1 VVCLD
6 LICFCKCFTT
16 YVAMGG
22 GGYDYFSLLLIL
34 PVVEI
39 VFLLSSSH
47 AVSLGVTSLSVFPLV
62 LVAPTSPAKSP
73 AY

>member
-1 VVCLD
+1 
-6 LICFCKCFTT
+6 
-16 YVAMGG
+16 MGG

-62 LVAPTSPAKSP
+62 LVAPTALAKSP